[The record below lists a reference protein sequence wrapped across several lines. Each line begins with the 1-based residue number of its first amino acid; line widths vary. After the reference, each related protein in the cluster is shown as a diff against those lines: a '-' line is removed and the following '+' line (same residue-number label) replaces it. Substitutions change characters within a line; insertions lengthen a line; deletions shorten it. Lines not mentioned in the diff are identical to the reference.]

1 MLMEVYELSTSEEAR
16 AVSELGVDHQLD
28 LACAHEGVA
37 EYLLLASHEPGDHQ
51 VGVLG
56 RTHDW
61 SISRRIV
68 GTGRTSAMLA
78 GGIGL
83 DNVAAVISASVL
95 QALVPRPRRI

>member
-37 EYLLLASHEPGDHQ
+37 EYLLLASHEPGDLQ

-56 RTHDW
+56 RRT
-61 SISRRIV
+61 V
-68 GTGRTSAMLA
+68 GTGRTSVILA